1 MFLQG
6 GKMQKKPVL
15 TKEQKEK
22 LAVWE
27 RQLKACVRSANLN
40 RAKKITTS
48 IQELLRPTGHETRI
62 LQAKNWLYE
71 TAMEA
76 NNLTFAKMGFEG
88 SIQKSDKRTRLNLEA
103 TSLLAMCY
111 LRESNI
117 DKARDLIVQ
126 AVENINNIKS
136 NQKREQFHKRLIER
150 LEEESI
156 LVGLK
161 DETANPLMV
170 EEVDKQAIKLVM
182 NKSENEIYLEMGRA
196 VPQRSID
203 LLSEIRNTY
212 TLRLPAPDRKFLPPP
227 ITEENKEEL
236 GKRASSALKRV
247 AWRAVC
253 SPESDIYKAWSQ
265 GLSVVYDKKYII
277 GAIVASFNSVSIFAV
292 MIAASAAAL
301 AIKFGAE
308 VFCEIFAPNSMMID
322 RRDKS

>member
-1 MFLQG
+1 MAPQ
-6 GKMQKKPVL
+6 QPSL

-22 LAVWE
+22 LAILE
-27 RQLKACVRSANLN
+27 PQLKSCVRSADLD
-40 RAKKITTS
+40 RAKKITAQ

-76 NNLTFAKMGFEG
+76 NSLTFAKMGFEG
-88 SIQKSDKRTRLNLEA
+88 TIQKSNKNTRLHLEA
-103 TSLLAMCY
+103 ISLLAICHF
-111 LRESNI
+111 REANFGRARHLI
-117 DKARDLIVQ
+117 IKAVKS
-126 AVENINNIKS
+126 INNIKS
-136 NQKREQFHKRLIER
+136 EERRKQFHSRLIER

-161 DETANPLMV
+161 DESGAPLAID
-170 EEVDKQAIKLVM
+170 EVDKQSVKLVM
-182 NKSENEIYLEMGRA
+182 SKSEDQIYFEMGQA

-203 LLSEIRNTY
+203 LLADVRDTY
-212 TLRLPAPDRKFLPPP
+212 TLKLPGPDRKLLPPP
-227 ITEENKEEL
+227 ITKENKEEL

-253 SPESDIYKAWSQ
+253 NPDSDIYKAWSQ
-265 GLSVVYDKKYII
+265 SLSVVYDKKYIA
-277 GAIVASFNSVSIFAV
+277 GAIVASFNSVSISVV

-308 VFCEIFAPNSMMID
+308 VFCETFAPNSMMID
-322 RRDKS
+322 RKEKS